1 MNPSDPKVWDKVDV
15 FFKVLKKEIE
25 VLYLREKFPVTTHP
39 IIFLTLYLK
48 VKPNNSEHMIH
59 FNVSAKSQVEGEK
72 KPFTSLNQVIH

>member
-39 IIFLTLYLK
+39 IIFLTLYFK
-48 VKPNNSEHMIH
+48 VKPNNCEHMIH
-59 FNVSAKSQVEGEK
+59 FNVSANCQFIE
-72 KPFTSLNQVIH
+72 PIDSLN

>member
-39 IIFLTLYLK
+39 IIFLTLYL
-48 VKPNNSEHMIH
+48 
-59 FNVSAKSQVEGEK
+59 
-72 KPFTSLNQVIH
+72 